1 MYMIHIHNNQ
11 IYDIIYIMGTCYLSS
26 ADIAQFLNT
35 WIMSVFGN
43 RASTVLTTGK
53 EIPKQVDS
61 THPISTPPN

>member
-1 MYMIHIHNNQ
+1 
-11 IYDIIYIMGTCYLSS
+11 MGTCYLSS